1 MKTALVTGGLG
12 FIGSNLVK
20 ILLKRKIVS
29 RCIIL
34 DSFAGFINPLKDNFF
49 DLRKYR
55 FKEKKNILIERGDA
69 KDFRLIYKILNLY
82 KYNLFYETTQ
92 KNGIKSSLYNNLYI

>member
-20 ILLKRKIVS
+20 ILLKKKIVS
-29 RCIIL
+29 RCILL
-34 DSFAGFINPLKDNFF
+34 DSFAGFINPLKDNFS

-55 FKEKKNILIERGDA
+55 FKEKKNII
-69 KDFRLIYKILNLY
+69 ILLHCPGHW
-82 KYNLFYETTQ
+82 KV
-92 KNGIKSSLYNNLYI
+92 

>member
-20 ILLKRKIVS
+20 ILLKNKIVN

-34 DSFAGFINPLKDNFF
+34 DSFSGFVNPLKDTFSDF
-49 DLRKYR
+49 RKYR
-55 FKEKKNILIERGDA
+55 FKDTKNIIVERGDV
-69 KDFRLIYKILNLY
+69 KDFRLVYKILEN
-82 KYNLFYETTQ
+82 FCTQ
-92 KNGIKSSLYNNLYI
+92 CIK

>member
-29 RCIIL
+29 KCILL
-34 DSFAGFINPLKDNFF
+34 DSFAGFVNPLKDNFA

-55 FKEKKNILIERGDA
+55 FENK
-69 KDFRLIYKILNLY
+69 KILLL
-82 KYNLFYETTQ
+82 KEEMQ
-92 KNGIKSSLYNNLYI
+92 KILG

>member
-1 MKTALVTGGLG
+1 MKFLITGGLG

-34 DSFAGFINPLKDNFF
+34 DSFAGFINPLKENFS

-82 KYNLFYETTQ
+82 KPKLVFHTAAIPLSKIENL
-92 KNGIKSSLYNNLYI
+92 NANDS

>member
-34 DSFAGFINPLKDNFF
+34 DSFAGFINPLKENF
-49 DLRKYR
+49 L
-55 FKEKKNILIERGDA
+55 
-69 KDFRLIYKILNLY
+69 
-82 KYNLFYETTQ
+82 ET
-92 KNGIKSSLYNNLYI
+92 

>member
-34 DSFAGFINPLKDNFF
+34 DSFTGFINPLKDNFS

-55 FKEKKNILIERGDA
+55 FKEKKNIIIERGDA
-69 KDFRLIYKILNLY
+69 KDFRLIY
-82 KYNLFYETTQ
+82 FYYWW
-92 KNGIKSSLYNNLYI
+92 II